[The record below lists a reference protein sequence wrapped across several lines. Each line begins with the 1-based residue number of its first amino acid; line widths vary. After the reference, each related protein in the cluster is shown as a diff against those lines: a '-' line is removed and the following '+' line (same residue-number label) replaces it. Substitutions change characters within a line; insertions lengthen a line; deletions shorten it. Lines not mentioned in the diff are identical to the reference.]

1 MITKLP
7 MKWGCMMNK
16 LSFLSILFI
25 YVYAESSCFSEIPPI
40 LLKDTIIDCNHITFL
55 YRAEECSGFSLQL
68 HGWVEAKQMNC
79 YDRISCRNLH
89 KLDSTV
95 SIEPDSVKVNSRK
108 KKFLYKNGIV
118 YETNEMIKGR
128 RYNEKFIYDTTIRD
142 TTYQLK
148 MKSFFINDSLI
159 KRNIEI
165 DTLIPSKKHRR
176 K

>member
-1 MITKLP
+1 
-7 MKWGCMMNK
+7 
-16 LSFLSILFI
+16 
-25 YVYAESSCFSEIPPI
+25 
-40 LLKDTIIDCNHITFL
+40 
-55 YRAEECSGFSLQL
+55 
-68 HGWVEAKQMNC
+68 
-79 YDRISCRNLH
+79 
-89 KLDSTV
+89 
-95 SIEPDSVKVNSRK
+95 
-108 KKFLYKNGIV
+108 
-118 YETNEMIKGR
+118 MIKGR